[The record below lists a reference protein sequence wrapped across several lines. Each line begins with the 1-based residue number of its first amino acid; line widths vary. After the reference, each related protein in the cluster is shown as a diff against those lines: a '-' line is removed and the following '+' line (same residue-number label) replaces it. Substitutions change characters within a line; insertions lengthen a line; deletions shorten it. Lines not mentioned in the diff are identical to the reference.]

1 MRNYIHLF
9 LIICC
14 LACDGSTPVEPPAEK
29 ITPEMMEDIFYDLML
44 MKAIKNSSYVDPA
57 YEEYFTDQYIYK
69 KYGIDSLQLVQN
81 QTYYAQKPKLMK
93 KIFDKL
99 EIRSKKAED
108 SIDTIIKRK
117 KQKETN

>member
-1 MRNYIHLF
+1 MSKYIHLF

-14 LACDGSTPVEPPAEK
+14 LACDGSTPVELPEEK

-44 MKAIKNSSYVDPA
+44 MKAIKNSSYLDPA

-69 KYGIDSLQLVQN
+69 KYGIDSLQLIQN

-93 KIFDKL
+93 KIFDNL
-99 EIRSKKAED
+99 EIRSKKVED

>member
-44 MKAIKNSSYVDPA
+44 MKAIKNSSYANRINSLDGIHFISYVP
-57 YEEYFTDQYIYK
+57 
-69 KYGIDSLQLVQN
+69 YGFESKLLDIDN
-81 QTYYAQKPKLMK
+81 
-93 KIFDKL
+93 
-99 EIRSKKAED
+99 
-108 SIDTIIKRK
+108 
-117 KQKETN
+117 

>member
-1 MRNYIHLF
+1 MKSILQIN
-9 LIICC
+9 
-14 LACDGSTPVEPPAEK
+14 
-29 ITPEMMEDIFYDLML
+29 IFM
-44 MKAIKNSSYVDPA
+44 
-57 YEEYFTDQYIYK
+57 K

>member
-14 LACDGSTPVEPPAEK
+14 LACDGSTPVEPPSEK

-57 YEEYFTDQYIYK
+57 YEEYFTDSNI
-69 KYGIDSLQLVQN
+69 IC
-81 QTYYAQKPKLMK
+81 
-93 KIFDKL
+93 L
-99 EIRSKKAED
+99 EDTSF
-108 SIDTIIKRK
+108 SVDTINLTSKLQTDARK
-117 KQKETN
+117 IYGVFENSRG